1 MDKKRF
7 CALLEPHSER
17 LDLGLIGRA
26 YAFGE
31 RAHDGQKRLS
41 GEPFISHAAEIAR
54 ILLDLNL
61 IDTSTIAA
69 ALLHDV
75 VEDTRTT
82 VAELDGQFGAEV
94 AGLVDGV
101 TKIGH
106 LKFRSREE
114 RQVENYRKLLLSMAR
129 DIRIIMIKLADRLHN
144 MRTLEYLPEEKRR
157 RIAGET
163 RDIYAPLAHRF
174 GMATIRW
181 ELEDLAFKFL
191 EPDSYRELA
200 KKVRAKRKER
210 ERMIAAIAGPLQE
223 ALKDAD
229 IKAEITGRP
238 KHLWSIQKKMS
249 SRTKPYEEIYD
260 LLAIRA
266 LTETVR
272 DCYHV
277 LGLIHTLWTP
287 VHERFKDYIATPK
300 SNMYQSLHTTVFGPG
315 ATLYEIQIRTWEMH
329 RTAEVGIAAHWKYKE
344 GTAGTEVDEQL
355 AWFRQI
361 LEWQQDMTDPQE
373 FLEYLRIDLY
383 KDEIFVFTPK
393 GDVIQLPAGS
403 TPIDFAF
410 QVHTEVGV
418 RCAGALVNGR
428 MVPLHRELRSG
439 ETVEVL
445 TNANQRPSR
454 DWLHFVKTSKARSII
469 RRRIRADE
477 HASSVA
483 LGKELLEKE
492 YRRSRLRK
500 PEDASLE
507 AIAAHFGYD
516 SIESFYAG
524 LGRGDLTLTQV
535 WNVLFPE
542 EKPIE
547 RKPVSAFERLV
558 ERIKGRPGG
567 VRIQGYDNMMV
578 RFSQCCQ
585 PIPGDDIMG
594 YVTRGRGVSV
604 HRTDCPNILNLTQDP
619 ERKID
624 VQWDTSG
631 AETFIVRLVVTGTDR
646 RGLFADIAGAV
657 SRTSTD
663 IKSADLTAT
672 DNGIEG
678 TFVVEVTDLDHLTRV
693 IGAMKTIDGILE
705 VERKEYVGSHQLAVE
720 SGGSETGRSEPGRV
734 IGA

>member
-1 MDKKRF
+1 MERKRF
-7 CALLEPHSER
+7 CASLEPYADR
-17 LDLGLIGRA
+17 LDIGLIGRA

-41 GEPFISHAAEIAR
+41 GEPFISHSAEIAR
-54 ILLDLNL
+54 ILIDINL
-61 IDTSTIAA
+61 VDTSTTAA

-75 VEDTRTT
+75 VEDTDAT
-82 VAELDGQFGAEV
+82 VAEIEAEFGSEV
-94 AGLVDGV
+94 ALLVDGL

-106 LKFRSREE
+106 LRFRSREE

-144 MRTLEYLPEEKRR
+144 MRTLEFLPEEKRR
-157 RIAGET
+157 RIAQET

-181 ELEDLAFKFL
+181 ELEDQAFKFL
-191 EPDSYRELA
+191 EADPYRTLV
-200 KKVRAKRKER
+200 KKVRAKRRER
-210 ERMIAAIAGPLQE
+210 ERMLAAIAAPLEE
-223 ALKDAD
+223 ALRNAD

-238 KHLWSIQKKMS
+238 KHLWSIHKKMM
-249 SRTKPYEEIYD
+249 SRGKPYEQIFD
-260 LLAIRA
+260 LLAIRV
-266 LTETVR
+266 LTESVR

-315 ATLYEIQIRTWEMH
+315 GTLYEIQIRTWAMH
-329 RTAEVGIAAHWKYKE
+329 RTAEVGIAAHWKYKD
-344 GTAGTEVDEQL
+344 GTAGTEVDERL
-355 AWFRQI
+355 AWFRQV
-361 LEWQQDMTDPQE
+361 LEWQQEMTDPDE

-383 KDEIFVFTPK
+383 KDEIFVFTPR

-410 QVHTEVGV
+410 HVHTEIGM
-418 RCAGALVNGR
+418 RCAGVRVNGR
-428 MVPLHRELRSG
+428 MVPLQKELRSG
-439 ETVEVL
+439 DTVEIL
-445 TNANQRPSR
+445 TNSNQRPSR

-469 RRRIRADE
+469 RRTIRAE
-477 HASSVA
+477 ALASSVA
-483 LGKELLEKE
+483 LGRELLERE
-492 YRRSRLRK
+492 CRRSRVRK
-500 PEDASLE
+500 PGDGALEDLAR
-507 AIAAHFGYD
+507 HFGLD
-516 SIESFYAG
+516 DVQGLYAG
-524 LGRGDLTLTQV
+524 LGRGHLTLTQV

-542 EKPIE
+542 EKAAE
-547 RKPVSAFERLV
+547 HRPVSAFERLI
-558 ERIKGRPGG
+558 ERIKRRPEG
-567 VRIQGYDNMMV
+567 VRIQGFDNMMV

-604 HRTDCPNILNLTQDP
+604 HRTDCPNILNLTDEP

-631 AETFIVRLVVTGTDR
+631 AQTFIVRLVVTGTDR
-646 RGLFADIAGAV
+646 RGLFADVAGAV

-672 DNGIEG
+672 ETGIEG

-693 IGAMKTIDGILE
+693 IAAMKSIDGILE
-705 VERKEYVGSHQLAVE
+705 VERKEYLGSHQLGSE
-720 SGGSETGRSEPGRV
+720 SGRV
-734 IGA
+734 VGA

>member
-1 MDKKRF
+1 MDRKRF
-7 CALLEPHSER
+7 CASLEPYADR

-26 YAFGE
+26 YAFGD

-41 GEPFISHAAEIAR
+41 GEPYISHSAEIAR

-61 IDTSTIAA
+61 IDTNTIAA

-75 VEDTRTT
+75 VEDTDASIAQLE
-82 VAELDGQFGAEV
+82 AEFGSEV
-94 AGLVDGV
+94 AWLVDGL

-106 LKFRSREE
+106 LRFQSREE

-144 MRTLEYLPEEKRR
+144 MRTLEYLPEGKRR
-157 RIAGET
+157 RIALET

-191 EPDSYRELA
+191 EPDDYRALA
-200 KKVRAKRKER
+200 KMVRAKRRER
-210 ERMIAAIAGPLQE
+210 ERMIAALARPLEE
-223 ALKDAD
+223 ALQSAD
-229 IKAEITGRP
+229 IRAEITGRP
-238 KHLWSIQKKMS
+238 KHLWSIQKKMI
-249 SRTKPYEEIYD
+249 SRGKPYAEIFD
-260 LLAIRA
+260 LLAIRL

-315 ATLYEIQIRTWEMH
+315 GTLYEIQIRTWDMH

-344 GTAGTEVDEQL
+344 GKTGTEVDEQL
-355 AWFRQI
+355 AWFRQV
-361 LEWQQDMTDPQE
+361 LEWQQDMTDPEE

-393 GDVIQLPAGS
+393 GDVIQLPVGS
-403 TPIDFAF
+403 SPIDFAF
-410 QVHTEVGV
+410 QVHTEVGM
-418 RCAGALVNGR
+418 RCVGAKVNGH

-439 ETVEVL
+439 DTIEISTS
-445 TNANQRPSR
+445 ASQRPSR

-469 RRRIRADE
+469 RRTIRAEE
-477 HASSVA
+477 HTSSVA
-483 LGKELLEKE
+483 LGKELLDKE
-492 YRRSRLRK
+492 YRRSRVRK
-500 PEDASLE
+500 PDDERLAQTAHHFSVDGVEGLY
-507 AIAAHFGYD
+507 AA
-516 SIESFYAG
+516 

-542 EKPIE
+542 EKAAD
-547 RKPVSAFERLV
+547 RKPATAFERLV

-567 VRIQGYDNMMV
+567 VKIQGFDNMMV

-585 PIPGDDIMG
+585 PIPGDEIMG
-594 YVTRGRGVSV
+594 YITRGRGVSV
-604 HRTDCPNILNLTQDP
+604 HRADCPNILNLTQEPD
-619 ERKID
+619 RKIE

-631 AETFIVRLVVTGTDR
+631 AQTFIVRLVVTGTDR
-646 RGLFADIAGAV
+646 RGLFGDVAGAV

-672 DNGIEG
+672 ETGIEG
-678 TFVVEVTDLDHLTRV
+678 TFVVEVTDLGHLTRV
-693 IGAMKTIDGILE
+693 IEAMKSIDGILE
-705 VERKEYVGSHQLAVE
+705 VERREYFGSHQL
-720 SGGSETGRSEPGRV
+720 GSEPGRV
-734 IGA
+734 VGA